1 MKLINIGFGNM
12 VSANRLVAIV
22 SPESAPIKRIIQDAK
37 ERGSLI
43 DATYGRR
50 TRAVIVTDS
59 DHVILSAVQPETVA
73 NRLNDRD
80 EDLEDEEELD
90 EDEEVAIALLA
101 VCADLYDKR
110 GVISSVNLSE
120 NQLITG
126 ILESHRINFV
136 AGEKYD

>member
-59 DHVILSAVQPETVA
+59 DHVILSAVQTVA
-73 NRLNDRD
+73 NRLNERD
-80 EDLEDEEELD
+80 DDLEDEELEEDD
-90 EDEEVAIALLA
+90 E
-101 VCADLYDKR
+101 
-110 GVISSVNLSE
+110 
-120 NQLITG
+120 
-126 ILESHRINFV
+126 
-136 AGEKYD
+136 